1 MTTSHENFQ
10 LEWHGNCVVVIPA
23 TNVEDMRWETIEQ
36 AAEVVMSP
44 LRNTNTPMVV
54 VDLTDVKYFGSVFL
68 SLLLRCHKFV
78 KTRGG
83 ELVLCG
89 PSAMAK
95 ELLGITALDTL
106 WAIYDTRQEA
116 LDALSM

>member
-1 MTTSHENFQ
+1 MTATTDTFQ
-10 LEWHGNCVVVIPA
+10 LEWHGNCVVVVPA
-23 TNVEDMRWETIEQ
+23 NSVEDMRWETIEQ
-36 AAEVVMSP
+36 AAEVVMAP
-44 LRNTNTPMVV
+44 LKDVATPMVV

-68 SLLLRCHKFV
+68 SLLLRCHKYV
-78 KTRGG
+78 KMRGG

-116 LDALSM
+116 MNALAV